1 MKSAFAKLFVIL
13 AIGCGIVFA
22 ADMLP
27 AIRLLEFAAV
37 FVTVAIC
44 LLAFVLV
51 FTDIRTAMLGIAAAA
66 ICFSISY
73 NHWPAQI
80 RFKLSENQLA
90 ELLASQKNPL
100 TIETP
105 VWCGLYRI
113 EKIELRANST
123 CFWTDLT
130 PAGYTGLIYT
140 PNDRKLMYFNI
151 HKSIELDSNWD
162 IISED

>member
-1 MKSAFAKLFVIL
+1 MKSAFAKLFVVL
-13 AIGCGIVFA
+13 TIGCGIVFA

-51 FTDIRTAMLGIAAAA
+51 FTNIRNAMLGIAAAA

-73 NHWPAQI
+73 NHWPAQV
-80 RFKLSENQLA
+80 RFQLSENQLA
-90 ELLASQKNPL
+90 EILASQKDRL

-105 VWCGLYRI
+105 VRCGLYRI
-113 EKIELRANST
+113 EKIELRGNST

-130 PAGYTGLIYT
+130 PSGYTGLIYT
-140 PNDRKLMYFNI
+140 PNNSQRLYFNI